1 SYHCDPCPAP
11 EQPPPTLS
19 DWVSLGDETIV
30 GQLASSQPRQAMAA
44 PLPPGVPETW
54 VLTRLHTRYD
64 KQSLS
69 DDLVFRAARPMIGG
83 TSNGD
88 APTPDNGPAPSP
100 PGRKKSQGRY
110 IIRHYWE
117 GPVACEHP
125 QYGIWTGP
133 PANPTGYRGAPAGS
147 GAPQ

>member
-1 SYHCDPCPAP
+1 DPGPGRA
-11 EQPPPTLS
+11 QPPPTLS
-19 DWVSLGDETIV
+19 DWVSLGDEPIL
-30 GQLASSQPRQAMAA
+30 GQLASSQPKQAMMA

-83 TSNGD
+83 TANPDGTNAD
-88 APTPDNGPAPSP
+88 EGATPSKDGHS
-100 PGRKKSQGRY
+100 RFQGRY

-117 GPVACEHP
+117 GAITCQNP
-125 QYGIWTGP
+125 QFGIWTGP
-133 PANPTGYRGAPAGS
+133 PANPAAY
-147 GAPQ
+147 